1 MRLFVFAMGALFVVC
16 GLALVV
22 NSVWMAALYVAGM
35 GVAGGSQRIVQG
47 VIWAHYY
54 GRFGL
59 GKVQGAA
66 MMVGITG
73 AAIGPLP
80 LALFRDLTGS
90 YDVGI
95 IAMAVLPLLS
105 ILVVR
110 LGHPERRIVAG
121 LGQGDARADRTAL

>member
-1 MRLFVFAMGALFVVC
+1 PSKLFVFAMVALFVVC

-22 NSVWMAALYVAGM
+22 NSVWMAALYVTGM

-73 AAIGPLP
+73 AAVGPLP
-80 LALFRDLTGS
+80 LSLFRDLTGN

-95 IAMAVLPLLS
+95 MAMAMLPLLS
-105 ILVVR
+105 IAVV
-110 LGHPERRIVAG
+110 LIGHPERRIAAG
-121 LGQGDARADRTAL
+121 LAASDGQVS